1 MYFKPYHYLKMKLL
15 FFLSFIILTSCTQ
28 DPPPIVYGCMDKNSS
43 YYNPTATIDDGSCKY
58 GGSIRIY
65 RNNTGDAGDS
75 LQFWLDSINGS
86 GLRLNNEG
94 LYNSFPIKAL
104 PCDDIGN
111 SGFFLHLGKWT
122 YQLKKRLVNGQIIV
136 LTQPKTV
143 DVYNKYCELIEVK

>member
-1 MYFKPYHYLKMKLL
+1 MKPL
-15 FFLSFIILTSCTQ
+15 FFLSLIILASCTQ
-28 DPPPIVYGCMDKNSS
+28 DPPPPIYGCMDKNSS

-75 LQFWLDSINGS
+75 IQFWLDSFNGP
-86 GLRLNNEG
+86 GLKLNGES
-94 LYNSFPIKAL
+94 LYNSL
-104 PCDDIGN
+104 PQVSYPCEDKRNRG
-111 SGFFLHLGKWT
+111 GWLPLGKWT

-143 DVYNKYCELIEVK
+143 DVYNKYCEIIGVN